1 LFIGNKQIGLSY
13 FLPLAWLLLLL
24 PEKSAQIIGRENH
37 DNLNAKR
44 NPNRRSA
51 GISMKA
57 ESIKVESIHIAVVD
71 IGTLARNW
79 WVVLLRGIA
88 GVLFGLATFFAPGI
102 SLAEL
107 VLLFGAFAF
116 ADGLLA
122 IVTAIRRRGSS
133 DRWWMV
139 LLHGLAGVAVGVA
152 TVIWLNITALALV
165 YLIAAGALVTGGL
178 EICRGYSAAQVY
190 LGRVAAHIERA
201 RCRCAWHGARTL
213 SWARC
218 PCLGSLDRGLCA
230 GLGRAA
236 HRARLS
242 AALVVEVPAPTAGT
256 E

>member
-57 ESIKVESIHIAVVD
+57 ESIKVESIHIAVID

-102 SLAEL
+102 SLAAL

-122 IVTAIRRRGSS
+122 IVSAIRRRGTS

-139 LLHGLAGVAVGVA
+139 LLRGLAGVAVGVV
-152 TVIWLNITALALV
+152 TVIWPNITALALV
-165 YLIAAGALVTGGL
+165 YLIAAWALVTGGL
-178 EICRGYSAAQVY
+178 EICRGYSAAQGY
-190 LGRVAAHIERA
+190 LGRVAARIERA
-201 RCRCAWHGARTL
+201 RCGCAWLGARTL
-213 SWARC
+213 SWARR
-218 PCLGSLDRGLCA
+218 PCLGSLNRHLCA

-242 AALVVEVPAPTAGT
+242 AALVVEVPEPADGG

>member
-1 LFIGNKQIGLSY
+1 LLF
-13 FLPLAWLLLLL
+13 L

-57 ESIKVESIHIAVVD
+57 ESIKVGSIHIAVVD

-102 SLAEL
+102 SLAAL

-122 IVTAIRRRGSS
+122 IVSAIRRRGSS
-133 DRWWMV
+133 SRWWMV
-139 LLHGLAGVAVGVA
+139 LLHGLAGVAVGVV
-152 TVIWLNITALALV
+152 TVIWPDITALALV
-165 YLIAAGALVTGGL
+165 YLIAAWALVTGGL
-178 EICRGYSAAQVY
+178 EIAAAIRLRKVI
-190 LGRVAAHIERA
+190 LGEWLLILSGLAAVALGLVLVLFPGP
-201 RCRCAWHGARTL
+201 GAL
-213 SWARC
+213 ALVLWIGA
-218 PCLGSLDRGLCA
+218 LCT

-236 HRARLS
+236 HCARLS
-242 AALVVEVPAPTAGT
+242 AALVVEVRKSTAGT